1 MWRNPPSLGQ
11 AAMLSARQP
20 DDVLRRSGKAGCDVE
35 ILILIVLSILA
46 VWILFNFNA
55 GAQSPSP
62 SPNPSATINVSGS
75 LPPPT

>member
-20 DDVLRRSGKAGCDVE
+20 DDVLRCSARAGCDVE

-46 VWILFNFNA
+46 VWILFNFN
-55 GAQSPSP
+55 GGGQSPSP
-62 SPNPSATINVSGS
+62 SPNPSATINAGGS
-75 LPPPT
+75 LPPPP